1 MLLVTLEQARAWVET
16 ERFAEAAALL
26 AVELPCMDASRDV
39 GVRVRARALHGDALT
54 GLGRLGDAEQELL
67 SASQLWA
74 SESALAWVRGLPSG
88 DTSAQAVQRAS
99 NAAARATLH
108 VADLRLR
115 ALELPPP
122 VFAPGNGPVAL
133 ERRAF
138 VRFVNAEAAPWLLQQ
153 HAAYEVAE
161 RHFEQVYLTAPVAAP
176 EWRVAVAAR
185 IGALW
190 GHFAD
195 QMKRFS
201 SACGPACGDGSSDY
215 YGTFDDPWAPQ
226 EQRAGAAF
234 EVCIT
239 LSRKYRLLT
248 DDTLA
253 CEAWLGRHRRFEYS
267 VLDELVPTP
276 HWTR

>member
-39 GVRVRARALHGDALT
+39 GVRVRARALYGDALS
-54 GLGRLGDAEQELL
+54 GLGRLADAEQELR
-67 SASQLWA
+67 SASKLWA
-74 SESALAWVRGLPSG
+74 SESALGWIRGLPSG
-88 DTSAQAVQRAS
+88 DVSAQAVQRAS
-99 NAAARATLH
+99 NAAARAALH
-108 VADLRLR
+108 FADLRLR
-115 ALELPPP
+115 TIEIAPP
-122 VFAPGNGPVAL
+122 VFAPGKGSVAL
-133 ERRAF
+133 ERQAF
-138 VRFVNAEAAPWLLQQ
+138 VRFVDVEAAPWLLQQ

-185 IGALW
+185 IGSLW
-190 GHFAD
+190 GRFAD
-195 QMKRFS
+195 QMKRIS
-201 SACGPACGDGSSDY
+201 SACGSACGDESTAY
-215 YGTFDDPWAPQ
+215 YGTFDDPWAPE
-226 EQRAGAAF
+226 EQRARAAF

-253 CEAWLGRHRRFEYS
+253 CEAWLGRHRRVEYS

-276 HWTR
+276 HWIR